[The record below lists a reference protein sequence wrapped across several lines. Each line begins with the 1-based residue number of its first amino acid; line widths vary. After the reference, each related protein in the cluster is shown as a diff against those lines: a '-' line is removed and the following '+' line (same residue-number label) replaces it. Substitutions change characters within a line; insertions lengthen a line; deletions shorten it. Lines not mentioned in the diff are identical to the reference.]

1 MSIKAGRLRHRITIQ
16 ERVLTQ
22 DSDLNAVYDWQDV
35 ASVWAAI
42 EPLSARELLAAQ
54 AAQSQV

>member
-22 DSDLNAVYDWQDV
+22 DSDLNAVYDWRDV

-42 EPLSARELLAAQ
+42 EPLSAREFLAA
-54 AAQSQV
+54 